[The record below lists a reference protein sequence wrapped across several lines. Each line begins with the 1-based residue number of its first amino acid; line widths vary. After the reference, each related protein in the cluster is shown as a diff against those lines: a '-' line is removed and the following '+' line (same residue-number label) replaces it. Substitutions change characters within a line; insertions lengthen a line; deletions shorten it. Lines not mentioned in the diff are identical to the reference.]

1 MSDQP
6 TRREVLGH
14 AVRGATLLGLG
25 GVATYLAA
33 KADVEG
39 AWRIDCE
46 KCVNSRLGA
55 VGVEVC
61 DKCSTSCVLGLSAV
75 RAVNDY
81 SKCGRCYVCPAY
93 FDVKSAIDEEGLPSQ
108 KLCPR
113 DAIERKPIG
122 WIDPD
127 DPANNFYE
135 YTIDEALC
143 NGCGKCVLACK
154 DPAGLG
160 SILLEV
166 RYDLCLDCNR
176 CSNAAACPEDAID
189 REPLSR
195 AGAPRRRPAS

>member
-1 MSDQP
+1 MNDKP

-14 AVRGATLLGLG
+14 AARGAAVAGLG
-25 GVATYLAA
+25 GLGFFLTR
-33 KADVEG
+33 KAGGGNV
-39 AWRIDCE
+39 WQIDLE

-61 DKCSTSCVLGLSAV
+61 DLCATKCVLPLSAV

-81 SKCGRCYVCPAY
+81 AKCGRCYICPAY
-93 FDVKSAIDEEGLPSQ
+93 FDINSAVDEEGLPSR

-113 DAIERKPIG
+113 DAITRKPIG

-135 YTIDEALC
+135 YLIDEKLC
-143 NGCGKCVLACK
+143 NGCGKCVMGCK
-154 DPAGLG
+154 EPAGLS
-160 SILLEV
+160 SIRLEV

-176 CSNAAACPEDAID
+176 CAIASACPDRAYARRPFDD
-189 REPLSR
+189 REAL
-195 AGAPRRRPAS
+195 G